1 MKKIFV
7 VIFALSIASCSS
19 MIQKGSI
26 SKAYETFQ
34 NQHYDET
41 LKYIARAETVEE
53 LTPEK
58 KAELTYLK
66 AETYEKIGQNE
77 KAKALYQY
85 LKDQYKDSQ
94 YGYMAAK
101 KL

>member
-1 MKKIFV
+1 MKKLIV
-7 VIFALSIASCSS
+7 AIFALLIAGCSS

-34 NQHYDET
+34 DQHYDET
-41 LKYIARAETVEE
+41 LKYIARAETVDE
-53 LTPEK
+53 LNPEK

-66 AETYEKIGQNE
+66 AETYEKMGENE

-94 YGYMAAK
+94 YGYLAAK